1 MMMTSCTIVIV
12 TSFKYLLLY
21 IALFQEQL
29 CKKKKLA
36 FLYHNETKLDEKKYI
51 YFSQSFYLLIIV
63 RFSCFI
69 LWKKVKKKKKVTMTM
84 TRPPYFKLNMWH
96 KNQTRQLEN
105 YTFGL
110 LWFHFSI
117 LGLHGLHTDSSI
129 PYRGYLWIQKNDWP
143 IAFRCLCYVKSLNRH

>member
-1 MMMTSCTIVIV
+1 MLAGLALMMMTSCTIVIV

-29 CKKKKLA
+29 YKKKKLA

-69 LWKKVKKKKKVTMTM
+69 LWEKVKKKKS
-84 TRPPYFKLNMWH
+84 Y
-96 KNQTRQLEN
+96 
-105 YTFGL
+105 
-110 LWFHFSI
+110 
-117 LGLHGLHTDSSI
+117 
-129 PYRGYLWIQKNDWP
+129 ND
-143 IAFRCLCYVKSLNRH
+143 HD

>member
-69 LWKKVKKKKKVTMTM
+69 LWKKVKKKKVTMTM